1 VNIRPPPLLGID
13 LIPHLTNCAFMLI
26 IIVAAGARPYSLDA
40 LIPGLMNKHV
50 AWHRILTGLFAP
62 WTVGGQGVP
71 STAM

>member
-1 VNIRPPPLLGID
+1 
-13 LIPHLTNCAFMLI
+13 MLI